1 MTVYHTFEGLVFKK
15 KLIRR
20 TLLIKWCALVIRA
33 LKDEF

>member
-20 TLLIKWCALVIRA
+20 TLLIK
-33 LKDEF
+33 